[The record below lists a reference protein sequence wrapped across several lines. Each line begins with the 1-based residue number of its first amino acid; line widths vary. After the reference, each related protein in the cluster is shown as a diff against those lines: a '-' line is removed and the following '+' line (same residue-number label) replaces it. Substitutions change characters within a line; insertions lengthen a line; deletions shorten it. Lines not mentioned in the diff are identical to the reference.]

1 MLIAFNVY
9 IIYLLLI
16 TKLWSWDGVISIP
29 VELKIFSGRRLAA
42 VDIVY
47 ILSRYVLYISCVL
60 KKLILV

>member
-1 MLIAFNVY
+1 MY
-9 IIYLLLI
+9 IIYLLPI
-16 TKLWSWDGVISIP
+16 TKLWSWDSIISIP
-29 VELKIFSGRRLAA
+29 VELKIFSGRRLAS